1 MGYFAEFDH
10 LMPGHNQPWL
20 DKGLLPETV
29 AGAEKV
35 ISGQAGHRTC
45 ASLTLMHFNPLRF
58 NPLSSPLLAFLRL
71 L

>member
-20 DKGLLPETV
+20 DKGLLPQTV

-35 ISGQAGHRTC
+35 ISGQAE
-45 ASLTLMHFNPLRF
+45 AEDIIDPWN
-58 NPLSSPLLAFLRL
+58 RL
-71 L
+71 LKQYSFGRFSITTRQ